1 MSKRIFVT
9 ATNTDIGKTY
19 TTKLLLKHF
28 ASSGFRVG
36 VIKPVETGVV
46 NNVYPDG
53 DELLKLVQELNSEF
67 KNITIDD
74 IVPISHELPSAPY
87 VASNAREFDLKRVD
101 ASVAKLEKLCDI
113 LIFEG
118 AGGLYVP
125 IDEKYMLIDLISIY
139 KADALLVTHCSLG
152 CINDTLLS
160 KKALDLLNINSCIV
174 FNCRDNDSSFSKVS
188 EPYFKKTNFEV
199 LKVSRDIDKICDVL
213 YNLSK

>member
-28 ASSGFRVG
+28 ASLGHRVG

-46 NNVYPDG
+46 DDICPDG
-53 DELLKLVQELNSEF
+53 SELLALVQELNPEF
-67 KNITIDD
+67 KDITTDD
-74 IVPISHELPSAPY
+74 IVPIQHELPAAPY
-87 VASNAREFDLKRVD
+87 VASNAKEFDIQKVD
-101 ASVAKLEKLCDI
+101 KSVEKLEKLCDI

-125 IDEKYMLIDLISIY
+125 IDKKYMLIDLITMY
-139 KADALLVTHCSLG
+139 KAEALLVTHCSLG

-160 KKALDLLNINSCIV
+160 KKALDSLNINSCV
-174 FNCRDNDSSFSKVS
+174 AFNCRDTDDSFSKVS
-188 EPYFKKTNFEV
+188 EPYFTNSNFEV
-199 LKVSRDIDKICDVL
+199 FKVGRDIDKICDVL
-213 YNLSK
+213 YNL

>member
-28 ASSGFRVG
+28 ASLGIRVG

-46 NNVYPDG
+46 NNICPDG
-53 DELLKLVQELNSEF
+53 DELLSLVKELNSEF
-67 KNITIDD
+67 NNITIND
-74 IVPISHELPSAPY
+74 IVPIQHELPAAPY
-87 VASNAREFDLKRVD
+87 VASNAKEFDFEKVNT
-101 ASVAKLEKLCDI
+101 SVEKLEKLCDI

-118 AGGLYVP
+118 AGGLLVP
-125 IDEKYMLIDLISIY
+125 IDEKHMLIDLIPLY

-160 KKALDLLNINSCIV
+160 KKVLDDLNIKSCIA
-174 FNCRDNDSSFSKVS
+174 FNCRDNDSGFSQVS
-188 EPYFKKTNFEV
+188 EPYFENTNFEV
-199 LKVSRDIDKICDVL
+199 FKVSRDIDKICDVL
-213 YNLSK
+213 YNL